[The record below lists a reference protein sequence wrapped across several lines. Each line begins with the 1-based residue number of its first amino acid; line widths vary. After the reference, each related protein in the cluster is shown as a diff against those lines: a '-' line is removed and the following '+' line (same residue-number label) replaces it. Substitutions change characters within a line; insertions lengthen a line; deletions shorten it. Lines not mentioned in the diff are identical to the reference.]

1 MEGTAA
7 ADDAVAAEQSPS
19 SLSVSA
25 TDGIG
30 EDKKRWPL
38 TIREVGLAFAVVFG
52 FLAGL
57 LGVYMTMPA
66 SDYSFLKL
74 PRTLEDI
81 QILRYPLF
89 FFCIPV
95 SGCGV
100 KFPVQIFRLYIYI
113 FFLICA

>member
-81 QILRYPLF
+81 QILRYPLYPCF
-89 FFCIPV
+89 WMWCKVPCSNI
-95 SGCGV
+95 
-100 KFPVQIFRLYIYI
+100 QIIYI
-113 FFLICA
+113 FFNLCLICTCM